1 MLFISLSRMEKICRT
16 LRIKQRIVLTFILV
30 SKTSSGKFEHVTLSV
45 VAILVKKLSATFM
58 LGLDSTLF
66 WHC

>member
-45 VAILVKKLSATFM
+45 VAILVEKLSATFM